1 MIFEGLTLTALILE
15 SAKTSG
21 AIAIP
26 VSIIIALLR
35 PCKARS
41 RLALI
46 WILLPASAGAVLTI
60 VGIVLPPVMLVG
72 ILLLIAVA
80 PLWAAFSAAT
90 YFLFIW
96 LRRFLND
103 LDRESNG

>member
-15 SAKTSG
+15 STKTSG

-60 VGIVLPPVMLVG
+60 MGIVLPPVMLVG
-72 ILLLIAVA
+72 ISLLITVA
-80 PLWAAFSAAT
+80 PLWAVFAAAT
-90 YFLFIW
+90 YFLVLW
-96 LRRFLND
+96 LRRFSND
-103 LDRESNG
+103 LDRKSSG